1 MLWTDLVGDFDAID
15 EDETLELT
23 SGLIARAS
31 ENPPGNERA
40 CAELLASLLEGQGV
54 ANRLVEIAPHRPN
67 LYASIGTTA
76 PTLVFAGHL
85 DTVPAGQGWT
95 RDPFKAVLS
104 DGKLYG
110 RGACDMKAGLAAM
123 TEALLAVKR
132 SGISLQGTLG
142 LHGLT
147 NEEVGSLGA
156 RRASAEEPADWVVVT
171 EPSNGRVL
179 ATGNG
184 QLNFEVVFH
193 GRAVHS
199 SHPEDGRNA
208 ILDAAA
214 FIRLV
219 EEECARLAGRTFPGI
234 GPATVS
240 VGLAQGGRGGSTVA
254 DRCQLTIDRRV
265 LPSENLDGAEAE
277 LRAVLVRLEKERPG
291 LDWELERTVAF
302 PPLCGTGAGH
312 LRRVLADAVSD
323 LGGVPGDESQGMRF
337 ATDASFYQAAGR
349 AAVVFGPGEV
359 ANAHQPD
366 EHVALED
373 LKAVTRALALLGAR
387 LLA

>member
-1 MLWTDLVGDFDAID
+1 MPIQQPSCSVSA
-15 EDETLELT
+15 
-23 SGLIARAS
+23 
-31 ENPPGNERA
+31 
-40 CAELLASLLEGQGV
+40 
-54 ANRLVEIAPHRPN
+54 
-67 LYASIGTTA
+67 ASI
-76 PTLVFAGHL
+76 
-85 DTVPAGQGWT
+85 
-95 RDPFKAVLS
+95 
-104 DGKLYG
+104 
-110 RGACDMKAGLAAM
+110 
-123 TEALLAVKR
+123 
-132 SGISLQGTLG
+132 
-142 LHGLT
+142 
-147 NEEVGSLGA
+147 
-156 RRASAEEPADWVVVT
+156 VT